1 MLTSNWNGNDNAEGR
16 IILNVSIPKNAEPVS
31 PVTVTVLSYVDDIRR
46 KYASGRWPVL
56 AT

>member
-31 PVTVTVLSYVDDIRR
+31 PVTVTVLSYVDDIRH